1 MSASGSRRAVL
12 VPVVIIVVLTALSI
26 VGIVLLE
33 QNKKSLP
40 APLQTIMGGR
50 VVRIVGQA
58 MYPTLQNGQV
68 VTFDTRAYL
77 DQAPQ
82 RGDIVLFIAPDNP
95 SRVVIKRVIAIPGD
109 RLLISNAIVSVN
121 GQVVSEPYLAAGW
134 TVFTSWPPSGQAAT
148 VPANQ
153 YFVMGDNRD
162 HSSDSRS
169 FGYISRTAILGKLL
183 R

>member
-1 MSASGSRRAVL
+1 
-12 VPVVIIVVLTALSI
+12 
-26 VGIVLLE
+26 
-33 QNKKSLP
+33 
-40 APLQTIMGGR
+40 MGGR

-77 DQAPQ
+77 DQASQ

-169 FGYISRTAILGKLL
+169 FGFISRSAILGKLL